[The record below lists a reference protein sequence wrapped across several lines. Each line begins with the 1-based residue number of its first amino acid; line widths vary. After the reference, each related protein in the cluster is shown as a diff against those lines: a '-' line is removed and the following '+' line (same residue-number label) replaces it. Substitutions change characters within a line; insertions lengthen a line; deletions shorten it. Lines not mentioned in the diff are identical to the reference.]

1 MRVQF
6 EKTDTFAGE
15 ANYSWV
21 KRETLVLPDDTP
33 DRMVVAL
40 ARRWAGYTGR
50 GSEWEKMGGNDD
62 IRIKPHGRLEV
73 VFVTFDYDPQN
84 IGVGDLVQW
93 AEDIVAALLTED
105 RNRVTPAEKAYANA
119 IMQAHAF
126 IDGKPQQTFVPTGD
140 DLTRA
145 MHQRDNHRGA

>member
-15 ANYSWV
+15 ANYGWV
-21 KRETLVLPDDTP
+21 ERETLVLPDDTP

-62 IRIKPHGRLEV
+62 IRIKPHGRAEV
-73 VFVTFDYDPQN
+73 VFVTFNYDPQN
-84 IGVGDLVQW
+84 IGVGDIVQW
-93 AEDIVAALLTED
+93 ADNILVALGTED
-105 RNRVTPAEKAYANA
+105 ANRITERERLLAGA
-119 IMQAHAF
+119 ILRT
-126 IDGKPQQTFVPTGD
+126 KLP